1 MTGARLCHLVIGA
14 AIGGALGWTS
24 PRLAHADRYEAT
36 LAIRPTKGSA
46 VISEGGTDERV
57 EVQSRGVAAS
67 ATLGVR
73 NWLDLGAEI
82 VASNF
87 DEASYQWATM
97 PVKADP
103 LSGPLRRTTN
113 IRQLRG
119 VATLRLGVFWVPFVQ
134 LALGLGARFRSP
146 ALLYI
151 PTAQGER
158 WVISDDDR
166 EVTLDLVTGARAGLE
181 RRLTIH
187 WTAGI
192 SAAVAQSFGVFR
204 PDLRTSDIMISLSY
218 SWYPPLAP

>member
-1 MTGARLCHLVIGA
+1 MR
-14 AIGGALGWTS
+14 
-24 PRLAHADRYEAT
+24 
-36 LAIRPTKGSA
+36 GSA
-46 VISEGGTDERV
+46 VLREAGTDERV
-57 EVQSRGVAAS
+57 EVRSRGFAAS
-67 ATLGVR
+67 ATVGLR
-73 NWLDLGAEI
+73 NWLDLGVEL

-87 DEASYQWATM
+87 GEASYQWATV

-119 VATLRLGVFWVPFVQ
+119 VATLRVGVFWVPFVQ

-166 EVTLDLVTGARAGLE
+166 EVALDLVTGARAGLE
-181 RRLTIH
+181 RRLTVH

-192 SAAVAQSFGVFR
+192 SAAVAHSFGVFR
-204 PDLRTSDIMISLSY
+204 PDLRTSDVMISLSY
-218 SWYPPLAP
+218 SWYPLFAP